1 MENKGNYLFQGK
13 LTNTVHDVTEDQL
26 NKLRKEYLKEVRENR
41 KVTNSSYAGEN
52 YYGQYDFPVALNREY
67 LYRDQKTDGMLIQYP
82 HGVVLQQAKFRN
94 YYRGENQIFK
104 KSQPTLL
111 RKLEAYTDKED
122 KELYRMVANMRIAEF
137 GILLRKFEHVQK
149 WSFSDILYES
159 LAQHYGLETGWL
171 DITTDF
177 DVAMFF
183 ATCWWDKK
191 EKRWKPLTKA
201 QTELSEE
208 TKYGMI
214 FHMPSW
220 YMSQRWCLEI
230 EKFADISKGLPNN
243 LVYPI
248 GFQPFMRCSMQN
260 GYGIYMQES
269 KPLQEDIGFEK
280 LRFRHSEELSKRVFE
295 RMKGGELIYPHEGL
309 NGAEFL
315 IDQITTLT
323 DFSEESFFYALQ
335 RSHMFR
341 MKDKELCRQKLEAF
355 YVNGKKIAI
364 KPNSVWHISRDRRRM
379 IDNNYSG
386 FDVEKIYGIHLRERK
401 ICGPKGETVGANMY
415 EPYMLSDS
423 DSVENP
429 GILDFKPRKMVGE
442 MNMWMLSQ
450 MQLLQMLFTQNARDF

>member
-1 MENKGNYLFQGK
+1 MENRGNYLFQGK

-26 NKLRKEYLKEVRENR
+26 KKLREEYLKEVRENR

-52 YYGQYDFPVALNREY
+52 YYGKYDFPVALNREY

-94 YYRGENQIFK
+94 YYRGENQIFE

-111 RKLEAYTDKED
+111 RKLEAYTNKED
-122 KELYRMVANMRIAEF
+122 KELYRMAADMRIAEF

-149 WSFSDILYES
+149 WSISDILYES

-201 QTELSEE
+201 QTELSEK

-220 YMSQRWCLEI
+220 YMSQRWCFEI

-243 LVYPI
+243 LIYPI

-280 LRFRHSEELSKRVFE
+280 LRFRHSEELSRRVFE

-309 NGAEFL
+309 NGVEFL
-315 IDQITTLT
+315 IEQIKALT
-323 DFSEESFFYALQ
+323 DFSEESFLYALQ

-341 MKDKELCRQKLEAF
+341 MKDKELCLQKLEAF
-355 YVNGKKIAI
+355 YVDGKKITI
-364 KPNSVWHISRDRRRM
+364 KPSSVWHISRDRRKM
-379 IDNNYSG
+379 IDYDYTG
-386 FDVEKIYGIHLRERK
+386 FDVENFYGIHLRERK
-401 ICGPKGETVGANMY
+401 ICGSKGETVGANMY
-415 EPYMLSDS
+415 EPYMLSDN
-423 DSVENP
+423 DSIENP
-429 GILDFKPRKMVGE
+429 GILDFKPRKMSGE
-442 MNMWMLSQ
+442 MNMWALSQ
-450 MQLLQMLFTQNARDF
+450 MQLMQTLVTQNARDF